1 MLSITSSQSSSQLLH
16 FSSSEETYRQML
28 HSPNSLHTET
38 PKPQLIW
45 FPLSSTIFCR
55 QTLASSTE
63 QGQFSSITPSQL
75 SSASLHISFAGFLA
89 EQSVQ
94 IPLIH
99 LSSPFSQTEEH
110 GLNNPLSVCPSQ
122 SLSNPSQISGDGNI
136 ASSQI
141 ASLFWQTVS
150 WFGGPQFLNVSSSVC
165 PSQSLSI
172 PSQISLEGRT
182 CSRHSLSQVPFSH
195 L

>member
-122 SLSNPSQISGDGNI
+122 T
-136 ASSQI
+136 
-141 ASLFWQTVS
+141 LFPFLQTPS